1 MLSLPPVKTAKKSQF
16 YFITLIYFA
25 EFYKKREKTR
35 KTAQT
40 GKYRFPARAASIN
53 AYYSYKIAIK
63 PKLCRNALEKF
74 FDVRTFFH
82 TDFTVDRNR
91 AQTQRDSVG
100 FEVVVAAGKNRR
112 EFVGT
117 FLDRFFTVAA
127 LEAVLGGL
135 EVEVAAE
142 DLD

>member
-1 MLSLPPVKTAKKSQF
+1 MYNAFFTARKN
-16 YFITLIYFA
+16 
-25 EFYKKREKTR
+25 REKIAILLYYADLLRRILQKTR

-40 GKYRFPARAASIN
+40 GKYRFPARAALIN

-100 FEVVVAAGKNRR
+100 FEVIVAAGKNRR

-117 FLDRFFTVAA
+117 FLDRFFTVAV